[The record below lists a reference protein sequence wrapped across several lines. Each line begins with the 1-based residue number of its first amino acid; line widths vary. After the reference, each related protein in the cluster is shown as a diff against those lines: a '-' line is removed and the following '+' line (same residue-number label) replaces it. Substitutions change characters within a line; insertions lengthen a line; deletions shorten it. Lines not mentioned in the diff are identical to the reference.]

1 MRILGI
7 LSHHDSSVCLI
18 EDGKLLR
25 FYKEERLAR
34 VKREFPPI
42 KCLTEIYNEFGD
54 TIDYFVGEFHDTCKT
69 LQERFFPSVKDWLD
83 VDHHQQHASLAFY
96 DSGFK
101 DAIAIIVDRNG
112 EKAPGVCESESVY
125 HCSYPNN
132 IHPVYK
138 CYNKDWYGRYFNSE
152 VFKIDINQI
161 ISKQSQRYPECHFA
175 IESYFNICSVY
186 ESAIALINE
195 HPMEAGKVMGLASY
209 GKSFPTSRLIGSDS
223 IPIDSNFHT
232 RHIFD
237 IKWGSN
243 ATGNHPYTIN
253 RELDSKSTKTIT
265 QDNYQL
271 YADYAHQVQCE
282 TQQALGDLI
291 ERYAHLSDNI
301 CISGGYGLNVVAN
314 QYLTERFPW
323 KSFYFEPL
331 ADDSGNSL
339 GSALMLHHEITGS
352 MEPFDFKDTMC
363 HGKEYPIPKEY
374 KTCELDFIVDSLC
387 NDKSVAVFHKQ
398 AEAGPRALGNRSI
411 LFNPYNPDAKEIVN
425 KIKKREWYRPFAA
438 MVLDY
443 EAPYI
448 FNIGNHEINERNYK
462 YMTRSVT
469 VRDPF
474 LYGVTH
480 VDQTC
485 RIQTIDYKHHLYRLL
500 RSISSRIG
508 YGVLLN
514 TSFNLAGE
522 PLVETLADA
531 EKTFYNS
538 DLDILWFPET
548 NQFISK
554 D

>member
-1 MRILGI
+1 MRILGV
-7 LSHHDSSVCLI
+7 LCHHDASLCLI
-18 EDGKLLR
+18 EDGKIIR
-25 FYKEERLAR
+25 YWKEERLAR
-34 VKREFPPI
+34 VKRESPPI
-42 KCLTEIYNEFGD
+42 KSLIEIYNEFGD
-54 TIDYFVGEFHDTCKT
+54 TIDFIIGEPHDLIEGLVAT
-69 LQERFFPSVKDWLD
+69 LFPSVKEIFKI
-83 VDHHQQHASLAFY
+83 DHHLQHASLAFY
-96 DSGFK
+96 NSGFK
-101 DAIAIIVDRNG
+101 EALTVVVDRNG
-112 EKAPGVCESESVY
+112 SKRVGVLESESVY
-125 HCSYPNN
+125 QCSYPNDFV
-132 IHPVYK
+132 PLYK
-138 CYNKDWYGRYFNSE
+138 SYAKPWYGRYFNSE
-152 VFKIDINQI
+152 SVKPNLNNI
-161 ISKQSQRYPECHFA
+161 ILQLTEMYPGCHFSVD
-175 IESYFNICSVY
+175 SYYNICSVY
-186 ESAIALINE
+186 ESAIALINQ

-209 GKSFPTSRLIGSDS
+209 GKSFPTSRLMYDS
-223 IPIDSNFHT
+223 VPIDSNFHT
-232 RHIFD
+232 RQAHD
-237 IKWGSN
+237 ILWGS
-243 ATGNHPYTIN
+243 TPGKHPMTIN
-253 RELDSKSTKTIT
+253 RELDSKQTNNIT
-265 QDNYQL
+265 TDNYQL

-291 ERYAHLSDNI
+291 EKYSDFSDNI

-323 KSFYFEPL
+323 KSFYFEPI
-331 ADDSGNSL
+331 ADDSGNSI
-339 GSALMLHHEITGS
+339 GSALYCHHRMTGS
-352 MEPFDFKDTMC
+352 TEPNDFKDTMF

-438 MVLDY
+438 IVLDY
-443 EAPYI
+443 EAPYL
-448 FNIGNHEINERNYK
+448 FNMGMHEINEKNYK

-500 RSISSRIG
+500 RSISSHTG

>member
-1 MRILGI
+1 MRILGV

-18 EDGKLLR
+18 EDGKIIR
-25 FYKEERLAR
+25 YWKEERLAR
-34 VKREFPPI
+34 VKREFPPVKSI
-42 KCLTEIYNEFGD
+42 LEIYDEFGD
-54 TIDYFVGEFHDTCKT
+54 TIDYIIGEPHNSIEGLVST
-69 LQERFFPSVKDWLD
+69 LFPSVKEIFRI
-83 VDHHQQHASLAFY
+83 DHHLQHASLAFY
-96 DSGFK
+96 NSGFK
-101 DAIAIIVDRNG
+101 ECLTLVVDRNG
-112 EKAPGVCESESVY
+112 TKLLDVTESESIF

-132 IHPVYK
+132 FVPVYK
-138 CYNKDWYGRYFNSE
+138 CYSKDHYGRYFNSQS
-152 VFKIDINQI
+152 FKINENDVIRKL
-161 ISKQSQRYPECHFA
+161 SKENPNCDFQVK
-175 IESYFNICSVY
+175 SYYNICSVY
-186 ESAIALINE
+186 ESAIALINQ

-209 GKSFPTSRLIGSDS
+209 GKSFPTSRLISDGA
-223 IPIDSNFHT
+223 PIDSNFHT
-232 RHIFD
+232 RQQHD
-237 IKWGSN
+237 ILWGS
-243 ATGNHPYTIN
+243 TLGKHPMTIN
-253 RELDSKSTKTIT
+253 NELESKTTNNLNL
-265 QDNYQL
+265 DNYQL

-291 ERYAHLSDNI
+291 EKYSDLSSNI

-314 QYLTERFPW
+314 KYLTERFPW
-323 KSFYFEPL
+323 KNFYFEPI
-331 ADDSGNSL
+331 ATDDGNSI
-339 GSALMLHHEITGS
+339 GSALYCYHRITGS
-352 MEPFDFKDTMC
+352 TEPNDFKDTMF

-374 KTCELDFIVDSLC
+374 KTCKLDFIVDSLR

-411 LFNPYNPDAKEIVN
+411 LFNPYNPDAMEIVN
-425 KIKKREWYRPFAA
+425 KIKRREWYRPFAA
-438 MVLDY
+438 IVLDY
-443 EAPYI
+443 EAPYL
-448 FNIGNHEINERNYK
+448 FDIGNHEINEKNYK

-480 VDQTC
+480 IDQTC

-500 RSISSRIG
+500 RSISSHTG

>member
-1 MRILGI
+1 MKILGI
-7 LSHHDSSVCLI
+7 LSHHDASLCLI

-25 FYKEERLAR
+25 YWKEERLAR
-34 VKREFPPI
+34 VKREYPPI
-42 KCLTEIYNEFGD
+42 KSIIEIYKEFGD
-54 TIDYFVGEFHDTCKT
+54 TIDYIIGEPNDILDPIIEK
-69 LQERFFPSVKDWLD
+69 LFPSVKQWLD
-83 VDHHQQHASLAFY
+83 IDHHLQHASLAFY
-96 DSGFK
+96 NSGFK
-101 DAIAIIVDRNG
+101 EAISVIVDRNG
-112 EKAPGVCESESVY
+112 QKAPGVAESETVFY
-125 HCSYPNN
+125 CSYPRN
-132 IHPVYK
+132 IFPVYK
-138 CYNKDWYGRYFNSE
+138 CYNKDWYGRYFNDESFKVNANDIIRGMSE
-152 VFKIDINQI
+152 K
-161 ISKQSQRYPECHFA
+161 YPDCHFA
-175 IESYFNICSVY
+175 VESYYNICAVY
-186 ESAIALINE
+186 ESAIALINQ

-209 GKSFPTSRLIGSDS
+209 GKSFPTSRLIYDS
-223 IPIDSNFHT
+223 VPIDSNFRTKHT
-232 RHIFD
+232 FD
-237 IKWGSN
+237 IVWGSN
-243 ATGNHPYTIN
+243 TSGNHPFTIN
-253 RELDSKSTKTIT
+253 KELESKATNEVT

-282 TQQALGDLI
+282 TQEAVGDLI
-291 ERYAHLSDNI
+291 EKYAHLSDNI

-323 KSFYFEPL
+323 KNFYFEPI
-331 ADDSGNSL
+331 ATDDGNSI
-339 GSALMLHHEITGS
+339 GAALYLHHEITGS
-352 MEPFDFKDTMC
+352 MEPFDFKDTMF

-425 KIKKREWYRPFAA
+425 KIKRREWYRPFAA

-443 EAPYI
+443 EAPYL
-448 FNIGNHEINERNYK
+448 FNIGMHEINEKNYK

-548 NQFISK
+548 KQFISK